1 MNFENAMET
10 VLKQSKYD
18 ALTGRLFDWREWLK
32 EQAIEILTR
41 ILELIDIDLSSLFNP
56 GAGNWINSWI
66 NILRIL
72 GIILLVILIL
82 KLALYIRKRIARR
95 NKTLNG
101 IFEGINKDASTAADL
116 LDTSEQLA
124 LSGYIR
130 DAVRYCLAAVLLALD
145 KKKIYRMN
153 FTKTNGQILRELRNT
168 APSIIPALSV
178 IVDVFNRVWFGHRS
192 ITEVEFNQYWR
203 QTSVLVAE
211 VEANKKK

>member
-10 VLKQSKYD
+10 VLRQSKYD

-41 ILELIDIDLSSLFNP
+41 LLELIDIDLSSLFNP

-72 GIILLVILIL
+72 AIILLVIVIL
-82 KLALYIRKRIARR
+82 KLALYIRKRIVRR

-101 IFEGINKDASTAADL
+101 IFEGINKETSTAADL

-192 ITEVEFNQYWR
+192 ITEVEFNQYWL

>member
-41 ILELIDIDLSSLFNP
+41 LLELIDIDLSSLFNP